1 MKTFREC
8 CQNFMPRVHKILLE
22 NIFFRNIYQILSFR
36 TLSVN
41 FLDVW
46 QTFFAWFV
54 KTAFYGFRGHFWSK
68 NFEWKLN
75 KLLVHKRRFLLRL
88 LFGICA
94 SHPRIPGDGN
104 CGCFARGFLV
114 GLLKLNLSCPEDTIG
129 EKRFSKY
136 SSYSSF
142 LDCQQKFLG
151 LLGETSLDEKNPF
164 NIWLRANDFQAT
176 APEETF
182 GGKIFLRIESF
193 FPSVSDFQ
201 LMIIGLLAKNRK
213 GHQKWILRVQRKFL
227 ARNYFWEKTIII
239 FGNAAE
245 IAGTFNWIFCHGCQ
259 IFPPRVQKK
268 KLLREQKLGRKEYS
282 WLFSSLREK
291 VSKFCKSF
299 QQSLQNFVLPIQA
312 INSRKIYSWNVT
324 YLRGF

>member
-1 MKTFREC
+1 MVTSVWKLGFIFKVQAKNSVPLWKSLGIVVKTLCLVSIRSYWRTF
-8 CQNFMPRVHKILLE
+8 
-22 NIFFRNIYQILSFR
+22 FFRIIYQILSFR

-75 KLLVHKRRFLLRL
+75 NLLVHKRRFLLRL

-114 GLLKLNLSCPEDTIG
+114 GLLKLNLSFPEDTIG

-142 LDCQQKFLG
+142 LDCQQKFLEC
-151 LLGETSLDEKNPF
+151 LGE
-164 NIWLRANDFQAT
+164 
-176 APEETF
+176 
-182 GGKIFLRIESF
+182 IFLVEKK
-193 FPSVSDFQ
+193 FPSVCDFK
-201 LMIIGLLAKNRK
+201 LMTFRLRLQRKLLAEKYFCGEK
-213 GHQKWILRVQRKFL
+213 VFLHQ
-227 ARNYFWEKTIII
+227 
-239 FGNAAE
+239 
-245 IAGTFNWIFCHGCQ
+245 
-259 IFPPRVQKK
+259 FPT
-268 KLLREQKLGRKEYS
+268 
-282 WLFSSLREK
+282 FSSWCLGLWQKTGRFIKSEFYLSRGNFWQETIFEK
-291 VSKFCKSF
+291 KQSSF
-299 QQSLQNFVLPIQA
+299 SVMQQ
-312 INSRKIYSWNVT
+312 K
-324 YLRGF
+324 

>member
-1 MKTFREC
+1 MSNLPSTCPEEETFEGTETWEKRIFDTFFEFEREGFKVLQKFSAEPSELRFTYPGDQFQENLFLKCDVFAWFLGRRARRFGLFAKSIFLEISKNNFTCSKLCFCGNFCLKIGLHIQSSSKKDSVPLWKSLGSVVKTLCLVSTRSYWRTF
-8 CQNFMPRVHKILLE
+8 
-22 NIFFRNIYQILSFR
+22 FFRIIYQILSFR

-68 NFEWKLN
+68 NFEWNLN
-75 KLLVHKRRFLLRL
+75 NLLVHKRRFLLRL

-151 LLGETSLDEKNPF
+151 CLGE
-164 NIWLRANDFQAT
+164 
-176 APEETF
+176 
-182 GGKIFLRIESF
+182 IFLVEKE
-193 FPSVSDFQ
+193 FPSVCDFK
-201 LMIIGLLAKNRK
+201 LMTFRLRLQRKLLAEK
-213 GHQKWILRVQRKFL
+213 
-227 ARNYFWEKTIII
+227 YFC
-239 FGNAAE
+239 G
-245 IAGTFNWIFCHGCQ
+245 
-259 IFPPRVQKK
+259 
-268 KLLREQKLGRKEYS
+268 
-282 WLFSSLREK
+282 
-291 VSKFCKSF
+291 
-299 QQSLQNFVLPIQA
+299 
-312 INSRKIYSWNVT
+312 
-324 YLRGF
+324 